1 MGHRS
6 TKHDIEIP
14 EIHRGEV
21 VEDLKIAKL
30 RNNVCPPIGNDQFDD
45 LRMSFLAEMQKNF
58 TITEDGFTR
67 LMIDKF
73 PHLGHERTQKI
84 VPALYKVYDRG
95 INSDF

>member
-6 TKHDIEIP
+6 SKHDIEIP

-30 RNNVCPPIGNDQFDD
+30 RNNVCPPIESDQFDD
-45 LRMSFLAEMQKNF
+45 LRMSFYAEMQKNF

-67 LMIDKF
+67 LMTEKF

-95 INSDF
+95 IHSDF